1 MRPNR
6 HAIVTVLTGLALSL
20 PLIGTA
26 SRSADAQQPPPP
38 AGPPPLLPGGPPPPS
53 ALASG
58 LQATVTPYLWLS
70 GINAAIDTPLRRAP
84 LVDTSVGAFQL
95 LGDVNG
101 IPFMGA
107 LELRN
112 GPFSLSGDVLHVP
125 VDTSI
130 TTHNIFFQGGSAAL
144 NVNTGTALLLY
155 HALEEPV
162 QSLDAGLGFRAWD
175 FYSDLTLNGRIVRTV
190 DVSPTAT
197 WADPLIAARYH
208 RDFGNGFGFTTY
220 GDLGGFGVGA
230 HID

>member
-1 MRPNR
+1 M
-6 HAIVTVLTGLALSL
+6 VTVLTGLALSL

-26 SRSADAQQPPPP
+26 SRSADAQQPPPQ
-38 AGPPPLLPGGPPPPS
+38 AGPPPVLPGGPPPPS

-58 LQATVTPYLWLS
+58 LQVTVTPYLWLF

-95 LGDVNG
+95 LGNVNG

-107 LELRN
+107 LELRD

-125 VDTSI
+125 VETSI
-130 TTHNIFFQGGSAAL
+130 TTHNIFFQGGSAPL

-190 DVSPTAT
+190 DVSPSAI
-197 WADPLIAARYH
+197 WANPLIAARYQ
-208 RDFGNGFGFTTY
+208 GSE
-220 GDLGGFGVGA
+220 
-230 HID
+230 